1 MGDWIS
7 AILLVG
13 VCHML
18 CPFCIKFNTCPD
30 PEGVRDK
37 GSRSTPTGSP
47 QSYRVPQQYWPR
59 GYKTFS
65 CSTEHGISTA
75 KHGISTANKN

>member
-1 MGDWIS
+1 
-7 AILLVG
+7 
-13 VCHML
+13 ML

-37 GSRSTPTGSP
+37 ESRSTPTGSP

-65 CSTEHGISTA
+65 CSTQLSTEFQLLI
-75 KHGISTANKN
+75 KTKIPTNKEVVCFSL